1 MHFKSIVHACMNKD
15 EHGFFPIH
23 TMKKKKRKKKEQL
36 SNASKQRKQK

>member
-15 EHGFFPIH
+15 EHGFFLIH
-23 TMKKKKRKKKEQL
+23 ITKKKKKKKEQL

>member
-23 TMKKKKRKKKEQL
+23 TMKNKKKEQL